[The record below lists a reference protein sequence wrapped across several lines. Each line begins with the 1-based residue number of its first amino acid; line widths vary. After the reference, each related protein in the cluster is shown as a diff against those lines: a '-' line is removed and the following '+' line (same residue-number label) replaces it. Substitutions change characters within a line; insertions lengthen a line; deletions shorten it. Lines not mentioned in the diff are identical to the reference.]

1 MTFKI
6 LVSGKVKGAALDVF
20 KEELPKNNKLFTLNN
35 VIATPHIGAQTHE
48 AQLRANTQIAKI
60 VIAALEKTE
69 S

>member
-6 LVSGKVKGAALDVF
+6 IVV
-20 KEELPKNNKLFTLNN
+20 EKLFTLSN
-35 VIATPHIGAQTHE
+35 VIATPHIGAQMHE